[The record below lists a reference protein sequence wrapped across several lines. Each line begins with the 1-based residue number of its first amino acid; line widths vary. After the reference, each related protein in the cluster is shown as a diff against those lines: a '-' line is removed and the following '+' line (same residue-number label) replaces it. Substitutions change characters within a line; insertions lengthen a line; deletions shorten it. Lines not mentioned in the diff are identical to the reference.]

1 MLKSNFFLFP
11 LIGYRKIA
19 DCIASVS
26 HFLHIVMQNM
36 LSMESIPDRVR
47 HSLAAWKF
55 IFPDL

>member
-26 HFLHIVMQNM
+26 HFLTHCDAKYVEYGVNTG
-36 LSMESIPDRVR
+36 
-47 HSLAAWKF
+47 
-55 IFPDL
+55 